1 MRSRFRQS
9 ADLLSVLLGLHLL
22 LVLACR
28 PCSAQM
34 NSPLAGQGLPR
45 LETQKV
51 YVSPYLDR
59 LLKVDEE
66 NYRWEAVLYFY
77 LTWEDPYAFD
87 SARATG
93 AEMLFNASTMPCSF
107 QCSTIVSN
115 LFCCDQIYLPG
126 LFFKNVYAFPQDRG
140 TLNNVFFEINNGS
153 GVMWESRVHGVF
165 YQPMDF
171 SHFPFDSFDLLAEVR
186 FYDIALTYDTTGVWG
201 ARHPGVELVPSSGG
215 RKLYTYGR
223 GDDSNNW
230 AVTDFQVVRYKTDL
244 ASWFDQFSDRRS
256 AASDPLPM
264 APGPNNTNRGLLQ
277 GVLDQRIGILITI
290 ERFWK
295 PSLVNTVLPVVLVFM
310 LGMFLFFTDESHLD
324 VRLEGV
330 IALFLALTAVQF
342 VVSGTIP
349 TSSYLVPTQQLI
361 LCTMIFLFLV
371 AMESVAAFQIIMR
384 HRKKQEAQRRK
395 DAYRRY
401 CKLRD
406 AGRLKGGQNPP
417 LSAADSLI
425 AKEQLQVVRVGRA
438 SSGQDAADPEDNS
451 CKGSKEVSIM
461 LPKEQV
467 AAMLGEGPFAGMPA
481 DGCASPTAAAAEAT
495 AAAAEAAEEAAKPGC
510 SGRFN
515 FIRFWERRQQRPSQL
530 RTMRSLRRL
539 TSALDQIT
547 ADEAY
552 GAYVGHLLDNV
563 AAAVLGIGYVL
574 VAAIIFV
581 TQSGYINVFPDAEQ
595 DAY

>member
-1 MRSRFRQS
+1 
-9 ADLLSVLLGLHLL
+9 
-22 LVLACR
+22 
-28 PCSAQM
+28 M

-51 YVSPYLDR
+51 FISPYLDR
-59 LLKVDEE
+59 LLQVDEE

-87 SARATG
+87 TAKETG
-93 AEMLFNASTMPCSF
+93 AAMLFNASTTPCNL

-115 LFCCDQIYLPG
+115 LFCCDEIFLPG
-126 LFFKNVYAFPQDRG
+126 LFFKNIYALPQDRG
-140 TLNNVFFEINNGS
+140 ELNNIFFSTTNGS
-153 GVMWESRVHGVF
+153 VMWESRVHGVF

-171 SHFPFDSFDLLAEVR
+171 SHFPFDSFDLLAEIR
-186 FYDIALTYDTTGVWG
+186 FYDIALTYDTTGIWG

-215 RKLYTYGR
+215 RKLFTYGR
-223 GDDSNNW
+223 GDDSNRW
-230 AVTDFQVVRYKTDL
+230 AVVDFQVVRYKTDL
-244 ASWFDQFSDRRS
+244 ETWFDQFSDMRS
-256 AASDPLPM
+256 APDDPLPM
-264 APGPNNTNRGLLQ
+264 APGPGNPNRGIFR
-277 GVLDQRIGILITI
+277 GVQDQRIGILITI

-324 VRLEGV
+324 TRLEGV

-361 LCTMIFLFLV
+361 LSTYIFLFLV
-371 AMESVAAFQIIMR
+371 AMVSITEFQIIMR
-384 HRKKQEAQRRK
+384 HRKKQEAKRRK
-395 DAYRRY
+395 DAYKRY

-425 AKEQLQVVRVGRA
+425 VKDQLQVIRIGNTA
-438 SSGQDAADPEDNS
+438 APQQSADPEDVTFKS
-451 CKGSKEVSIM
+451 SKEVSIV
-461 LPKEQV
+461 LPKEQ
-467 AAMLGEGPFAGMPA
+467 AEAMLGKSPFAGVPA
-481 DGCASPTAAAAEAT
+481 DECTSPTATVAAANAAAASAAAAAAAE
-495 AAAAEAAEEAAKPGC
+495 EQPVGC
-510 SGRFN
+510 SGRLG
-515 FIRFWERRQQRPSQL
+515 FIPFRFWERRQEPSSQL

-563 AAAVLGIGYVL
+563 AATVLGLGYAL
-574 VAAIIFV
+574 VAIVIFV
-581 TQSGYINVFPDAEQ
+581 TQSGYINVFPDAQQ